1 MTYPLGRCYANA
13 LMWATL
19 HGGEVVHGSVLV
31 NNVLRVKHAWVEGT
45 HYDKTTRTM
54 RVRFIDP
61 TFGINAPRVAVDDG
75 VPTARKDLHV
85 FVSEPHVDHRYS
97 VDEVWTLR
105 AKHKHVGPFDRKRR
119 TVVVSAS

>member
-19 HGGEVVHGSVLV
+19 HGGEVVH
-31 NNVLRVKHAWVEGT
+31 GT